1 VINDSNDVIGIIDL
15 NDIKGLM
22 VLSVRISLDN

>member
-1 VINDSNDVIGIIDL
+1 MINDSNDVIGIIYL